1 MITIYLKTFICM
13 SLYLLSI
20 VVAMATLVLLTN
32 IKLFS
37 GGGSDDVVIS

>member
-1 MITIYLKTFICM
+1 M
-13 SLYLLSI
+13 SLFLLSI

-32 IKLFS
+32 ISLFS